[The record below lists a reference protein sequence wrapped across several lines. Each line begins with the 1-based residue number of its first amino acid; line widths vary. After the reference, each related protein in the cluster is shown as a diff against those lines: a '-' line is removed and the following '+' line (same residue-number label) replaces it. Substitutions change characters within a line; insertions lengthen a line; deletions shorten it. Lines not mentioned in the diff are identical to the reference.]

1 MIDPPV
7 DKLIEKSKCRFA
19 LVCVVAKRAKE
30 LLALEEEALE
40 KSNCKAITYAA
51 KEFYEDKIKFNY

>member
-7 DKLIEKSKCRFA
+7 DKLIAKSKCRFA

-30 LLALEEEALE
+30 LHAMEEEALE
-40 KSNCKAITYAA
+40 KSGLKAITYAA
-51 KEFYEDKIKFNY
+51 KEFYEDKIKFTY